1 MDVGTLTPRGVCGS
15 CGGRVAEQGNAEG
28 ICWEGERE
36 GREGGRLQ
44 IGEHSEAEE
53 WRERI
58 VFASSSK

>member
-1 MDVGTLTPRGVCGS
+1 MIWECVGAMAVGWQNRQMLRGT
-15 CGGRVAEQGNAEG
+15 
-28 ICWEGERE
+28 CWEGERE

-58 VFASSSK
+58 VSASLSK